1 MDEKTMVNDILAG
14 VKSDL
19 TAYQTAISE
28 SENMNLRQ
36 TFQQIRNNDESFQ
49 YELFKIAQS
58 KGYYKP
64 AQKAS
69 ATDVETVKTELQ
81 Q

>member
-1 MDEKTMVNDILAG
+1 MDEKTMVNDILAC

-28 SENMNLRQ
+28 TENMGLRQ
-36 TFQQIRNNDESFQ
+36 TFQQIRNSDESFQ
-49 YELFKIAQS
+49 YELYKIAET

-64 AQKAS
+64 AAKA
-69 ATDVETVKTELQ
+69 TVTEINTVKSELEQ
-81 Q
+81 

>member
-1 MDEKTMVNDILAG
+1 MDEKTMVNDILAC

-28 SENMNLRQ
+28 TENMQLRQ
-36 TFQQIRNNDESFQ
+36 AFQQIRNSDESFQ
-49 YELFKIAQS
+49 YELYKIAET

-64 AQKAS
+64 AAKA
-69 ATDVETVKTELQ
+69 TVTEINTVKTELQ

>member
-1 MDEKTMVNDILAG
+1 MDEKTMVNDILAC

-28 SENMNLRQ
+28 TENMQLRQ
-36 TFQQIRNNDESFQ
+36 AFQQIRNSDESFQ
-49 YELFKIAQS
+49 YELYKIAET

-64 AQKAS
+64 AAKA
-69 ATDVETVKTELQ
+69 TVTEINTVKSELQ